1 MNDAAKRYSLS
12 FSLSPVRLHLME
24 STSVSFLVY
33 VAKWVALEL
42 EIKILLLS
50 IEVVN
55 MSLSIQK
62 AMFLFSNFF
71 IEFLP
76 LY

>member
-1 MNDAAKRYSLS
+1 
-12 FSLSPVRLHLME
+12 ME

-33 VAKWVALEL
+33 VAKWVALGL
-42 EIKILLLS
+42 EIKVLFLS

-55 MSLSIQK
+55 MSLSMQK
-62 AMFLFSNFF
+62 AMFLFTDFF

>member
-1 MNDAAKRYSLS
+1 MTQAKKYSLS
-12 FSLSPVRLHLME
+12 FSLSPARLHLME

-33 VAKWVALEL
+33 VAKWVVLRL
-42 EIKILLLS
+42 EIKIPLLS

-55 MSLSIQK
+55 MSLSMQK
-62 AMFLFSNFF
+62 AMILFSDFF